1 MILAIK
7 RRLHEWRRSPVIIWL
22 NLARKIPIFF
32 VVKHYVIEQNFA
44 KIFVKACVNFRICR
58 LLAIFPTVLSSSVDL
73 FFMRRGPTNIM
84 GAVAEN
90 PRFRYIKIVLS
101 ETVFNI
107 PFQKTIER
115 SYRAAMF
122 VYI

>member
-1 MILAIK
+1 MEALASDNLVQKILG
-7 RRLHEWRRSPVIIWL
+7 
-22 NLARKIPIFF
+22 RKSDKSCSKDPCFF
-32 VVKHYVIEQNFA
+32 VVKHYVIGQTFA

-101 ETVFNI
+101 
-107 PFQKTIER
+107 
-115 SYRAAMF
+115 
-122 VYI
+122 